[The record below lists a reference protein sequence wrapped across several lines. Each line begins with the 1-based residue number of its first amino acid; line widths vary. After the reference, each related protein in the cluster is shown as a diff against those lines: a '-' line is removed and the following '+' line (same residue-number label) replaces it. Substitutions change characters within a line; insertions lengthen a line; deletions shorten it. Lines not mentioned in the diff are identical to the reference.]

1 MILSVDKHF
10 SWRPGMT
17 NRRNNKGFTLVEMLV
32 VITIIAILAALLLP
46 ALGAAREA
54 ARGTQCKA
62 NLRQFF
68 ISVATFADRD
78 SATQYASSGGWDG
91 KRDGCL
97 DSYGW
102 VADMVNAGAGKP
114 AEMLCPSNPN
124 QASEKFNDY
133 LGVSSINASIG
144 EGGDPA
150 KVNCGACSAAIFG
163 TATDKAQWVAENLL
177 SKGYSTNYMTS
188 WFFSRSGPKLNIV
201 PTLTSGSLTA
211 MVINYP
217 AGSTPASAIKGN
229 SGTRGVLTRNVV
241 DRSPQSS
248 TTIPIFADA
257 NQGDQKEAFLESD
270 IKAADGVTVVLP
282 AGSRLVES
290 FSDGPCA
297 RLALAGKLDPWGKNA
312 DKIAL
317 DAQNLNT
324 TPTYT
329 VNVYRDEQGS
339 PGVPPKAQ
347 LDNLQDYRDFG
358 PVHGG
363 GKGAGCNILFADGSI
378 KSFVDVNGDGY
389 LNPGFDITTN
399 NTTIAQTQGTG
410 YTDNIVELDRSA
422 VFSGI
427 FLDRVNL
434 NKLNLDQ

>member
-1 MILSVDKHF
+1 MK
-10 SWRPGMT
+10 
-17 NRRNNKGFTLVEMLV
+17 NRGKNQGFTLVEMLV

-68 ISVATFADRD
+68 ISTQTFADR
-78 SATQYASSGGWDG
+78 SPGTQYASSGAWDG

-124 QASEKFNDY
+124 LASEKYNDY
-133 LGVSSINASIG
+133 LGVATAPVSTASV
-144 EGGDPA
+144 DKA
-150 KVNCGACSAAIFG
+150 TCGACSAAVFG
-163 TATDKAQWVAENLL
+163 VATDKAQWIADNLL
-177 SKGYSTNYMTS
+177 NKGYSTNYMTT
-188 WFFSRSGPKLNIV
+188 WFFSRSGPKLSIT
-201 PTLTSGSLTA
+201 PTVGGSGNLTA
-211 MVINYP
+211 MVISYS
-217 AGSTPASAIKGN
+217 STGGNASLIKDN
-229 SGTRGVLTRNVV
+229 TGTRGALTRNMV

-248 TTIPIFADA
+248 STIPIFGDS
-257 NQGDQKEAFLESD
+257 NPGDQKEAFLESD
-270 IKAADGVTVVLP
+270 IKGPDGVTVVLP

-297 RLALAGKLDPWGKNA
+297 RVALAGKLDPWGKNT
-312 DKIAL
+312 DKEVLNATSL
-317 DAQNLNT
+317 DT
-324 TPTYT
+324 TPVFT
-329 VNVYRDEQGS
+329 VNVYADEQGS
-339 PGVPPKAQ
+339 PGVPAKTA
-347 LDNLQDYRDFG
+347 LDHLQDYRDFG

-363 GKGAGCNILFADGSI
+363 GKGAGCNLLMADGSI
-378 KSFVDVNGDGY
+378 KTFVDLNGDGY
-389 LNPGFDITTN
+389 LNPGFDIKTN
-399 NTTIAQTQGTG
+399 NTTTTQFQGTG
-410 YTDNIVELDRSA
+410 YTDNVVELDRAA
-422 VFSGI
+422 VFSGV

>member
-1 MILSVDKHF
+1 MKSQQRKIS
-10 SWRPGMT
+10 
-17 NRRNNKGFTLVEMLV
+17 GFTLVEMLV

-68 ISVATFADRD
+68 ISVSTFADRD
-78 SATQYASSGGWDG
+78 PQTKFASSGAWDG

-124 QASEKFNDY
+124 TASEKYNDY
-133 LGVSSINASIG
+133 LGVATVPAAD
-144 EGGDPA
+144 GGDPA
-150 KVNCGACSAAIFG
+150 KVACGACSAAVYG
-163 TATDKAQWVAENLL
+163 AATDKAQWLADNLL
-177 SKGYSTNYMTS
+177 NKGYSTNYMTT
-188 WFFSRSGPKLNIV
+188 WFFSRTGPRLNIV
-201 PTLTSGSLTA
+201 PTVTGGNLTA

-217 AGSTPASAIKGN
+217 AGAAPINSIKGVL
-229 SGTRGVLTRNVV
+229 GTRNALTRNIV

-248 TTIPIFADA
+248 TTIPIMGDA
-257 NQGDQKEAFLESD
+257 NPGDQKEAFLEAD
-270 IKAADGVTVVLP
+270 IKGPDGVTVTLA

-297 RLALAGKLDPWGKNA
+297 RVALAGKLDPWGKNT

-317 DAQNLNT
+317 DASNLNT
-324 TPTYT
+324 TPTYA
-329 VNVYRDEQGS
+329 VNVYQDEQGS
-339 PGVPPKAQ
+339 PGVPPKAT

-378 KSFVDVNGDGY
+378 KTFVDINGDGY
-389 LNPGFDITTN
+389 LNPGFDISTN
-399 NTTIAQTQGTG
+399 NTTITQFQGTG
-410 YTDNIVELDRSA
+410 YTDNIVELDRAA
-422 VFSGI
+422 VFSGV